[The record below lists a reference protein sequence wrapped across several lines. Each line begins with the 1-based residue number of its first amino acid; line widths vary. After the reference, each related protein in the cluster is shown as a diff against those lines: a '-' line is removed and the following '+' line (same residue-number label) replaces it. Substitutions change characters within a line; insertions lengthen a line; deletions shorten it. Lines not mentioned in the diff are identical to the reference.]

1 MTQLLSSKRIFFIII
16 FVIFSVLT
24 LISYDTFLNYKKYLS
39 IKYDNQNITYLS
51 MINNALSYI
60 NTEMIHGAIHIGNLG
75 KGDSETLNNDR
86 YKSDIAIQ
94 KIQTFIE
101 EHYHK
106 HKDFEQVKQSIKTLK
121 KIRNQIDALSSDVLT
136 TFKNF
141 YYDDIADVLITMS
154 LNKNKNLDNI
164 NLIQLFQTLNRLEV
178 QLTLEDTMMLFFIN
192 QKRPLPQDA
201 LILWDRL
208 IKEDQLPSFSKV
220 KDFEVKEKLTILITD
235 KRYKNLKKNIRTNVF
250 YHILTGAYETNTKMW
265 LRESI
270 EKKVY
275 IHKLKNSLFFQISS
289 NISKHLKKVN
299 DKLFNNLLW
308 LIFVL
313 IMLAIIIIA
322 RYSLNKNK
330 QIVETALQ
338 NVEVE
343 KAATKAKD
351 QFLAN
356 MSHEIRTPLNGIIGF
371 TQLLSNTTLNQEQKE
386 FVSIIETSSESL
398 LGIINDILDISKI
411 NAEKMEIEEI
421 PFNLIE
427 KIESVLEILSAKAE
441 AKNII
446 LSLYVEPSISPYR
459 IGDPTRLAQVIM
471 NLIGNAIKF
480 TPDFGQISCIIEDT
494 EDGKLLFK
502 VKDTGIGISKEN
514 QTKIFQAFSQADT
527 STVRKFGGTGL
538 GLTISSMIVKLMD
551 GKLDLESSKG
561 KGSIFFFTIPLERDY
576 KQTRKALP
584 TYIDTKVSFVVANK
598 NVLQDNHLLMQ
609 NYLEKLGCH
618 FSFIQ
623 YDEISMSTVRTHT
636 STLFIFNHFELNT
649 HKNEI
654 IRQTINSARINAV
667 LITNNTLK
675 KEFPLHEFKFNTTF
689 TFIFNIDK
697 IIKILNEHIIN
708 KVPKKEEDLSNKNI
722 IFENVRILV
731 AEDDIINQKLIKT
744 VLANLNIDVTI
755 TNNGLEAY
763 DAYKKESYDMFFTDI
778 IMPKMDGLEVSKKIR
793 SYEKNNNK
801 TKTPIVALTGQRLET
816 IKQEYLEAGIDDYML
831 KPLSLKELK
840 KLLIK
845 YFATHMKNM

>member
-1 MTQLLSSKRIFFIII
+1 MSLRKCLGLGAK
-16 FVIFSVLT
+16 V
-24 LISYDTFLNYKKYLS
+24 K
-39 IKYDNQNITYLS
+39 IT
-51 MINNALSYI
+51 I
-60 NTEMIHGAIHIGNLG
+60 
-75 KGDSETLNNDR
+75 
-86 YKSDIAIQ
+86 
-94 KIQTFIE
+94 
-101 EHYHK
+101 
-106 HKDFEQVKQSIKTLK
+106 
-121 KIRNQIDALSSDVLT
+121 
-136 TFKNF
+136 FKNF
-141 YYDDIADVLITMS
+141 YYDDTTNMLITMYM
-154 LNKNKNLDNI
+154 NKNKNLDNI
-164 NLIQLFQTLNRLEV
+164 QLFKTLNMLEV
-178 QLTLEDTMMLFFIN
+178 QLTLEDSMILFFIT
-192 QKRPLPQDA
+192 QRKPFSQDA

-208 IKEDQLPSFSKV
+208 IKEDQLPSFNKV
-220 KDFEVKEKLTILITD
+220 KDFEVKQKLTLLITD
-235 KRYKNLKKNIRTNVF
+235 KKYKALKRSFRTNVF
-250 YHILTGAYETNTKMW
+250 YHTLTGTYETNTEIW
-265 LRESI
+265 LQESI
-270 EKKVY
+270 EKKAY
-275 IHKLKNSLFFQISS
+275 IDKLKNILLLQMSNKISQ
-289 NISKHLKKVN
+289 HLEKEKN
-299 DKLFNNLLW
+299 KLFNNLLW
-308 LIFVL
+308 LIVVL
-313 IMLAIIIIA
+313 FILAIIIIA

-371 TQLLSNTTLNQEQKE
+371 TQLLDNTPLNQEQKE

-446 LSLYVEPSISPYR
+446 LSLYVDPSISPYR

-480 TPDFGQISCIIEDT
+480 TPDFGQISCIIENT

-502 VKDTGIGISKEN
+502 VKDTGIGISKGN
-514 QTKIFQAFSQADT
+514 QTKIFKAFSQADT

-551 GKLDLESSKG
+551 GKLDLESTKD
-561 KGSIFFFTIPLERDY
+561 KGSVFFFKIPLARDH
-576 KQTRKALP
+576 KHTIKVLP
-584 TYIDTKVSFVVANK
+584 SYPDTKVCFIVGNK
-598 NVLQDNHLLMQ
+598 NKLQDNHLLMQ
-609 NYLEKLGCH
+609 HYLERLGCH
-618 FSFIQ
+618 FSFMQ
-623 YDEISMSTVRTHT
+623 YDEITISTVKTHA

-649 HKNEI
+649 YKNETI
-654 IRQTINSARINAV
+654 KHTINATSINTV

-675 KEFPLHEFKFNTTF
+675 KESPLNDFKFNTTF

-697 IIKILNEHIIN
+697 IIKVLDKHLVNDILETQ
-708 KVPKKEEDLSNKNI
+708 EDFLAQNI
-722 IFENVRILV
+722 IFENIQILV
-731 AEDDIINQKLIKT
+731 AEDDIINQKLIKM

-763 DAYKKESYDMFFTDI
+763 TAYKKDSYDMFFTDI

-801 TKTPIVALTGQRLET
+801 TKIPIVALTGQRLET

-845 YFATHMKNM
+845 YFSTCVKITN